1 MDEKKSYL
9 AGAGIA
15 ILFGTSF
22 LASKTALSVF
32 VQPAILAWRFTVA
45 ACILWILAIFNGH
58 SFLPGL
64 FYLCYSLYK

>member
-45 ACILWILAIFNGH
+45 ACILWILAIFH
-58 SFLPGL
+58 VIRV
-64 FYLCYSLYK
+64 